1 MMASNIASK
10 IDARHR
16 DIKDTKSSL
25 SQDSEPPRQQL
36 SRAICQSHACQFG
49 HPVSGK
55 LTCELVS
62 LAEPLPVTIF
72 KKFVRYE
79 RKQSVVAAEDY
90 CTLISSNIYTLSFCH
105 AVLQIFQ
112 RCLFLRN
119 LDAPSGDEQKLSTAG
134 QANPLAHRSDTHS
147 SKSLHVNDERR
158 QVQSSREIC
167 RLREKCLL
175 PISVVTYFKAS
186 VSQYTGMRI
195 TRRLREQTRCYTG
208 LWCYHSDNYSIPP
221 SCYRVEYIQLALEH
235 SPLNLGQ
242 GFPDFAAPEYVT
254 KGLAEVTTG
263 DNVLLNQYTRGFGH
277 PRLVNALSRLY
288 SKLIGRQ
295 IDPLSEVI
303 VTSGAYQALFNTIMG
318 HTSPGDEVIIIE
330 PFFDC
335 YYPMVKAAGGVPRLI
350 PLRPKKTSGSISSGD
365 WVLDKDELT
374 GLFNAK
380 TKAIILNTPHNPLG
394 KVFTRQELEVIA
406 DLCKKW
412 NVLCIADEV
421 YEWLVYKPY
430 KHIRIATLPDMWDR
444 TVTIGSA
451 GKTFSVTGWKIG
463 WAYGPAH
470 LLKNLQTVHQNCVY
484 TCSTPLQE
492 AVARGFELEFQRL
505 GKPECYFESLPQELL
520 SKRDFMAK
528 FLSEVG
534 MVPTIPEGGYFMIA
548 DWTSLAGRVRLEEE
562 TDKNKDYRFTKWMTK
577 NVKLQGI
584 PPSAF
589 YGSEHANL
597 GENYVRYCFIK
608 KDENLQ
614 KAAEIL
620 QKWKASSS

>member
-1 MMASNIASK
+1 MW
-10 IDARHR
+10 ARPFR
-16 DIKDTKSSL
+16 RRVCPPLESTGSSPGCIK
-25 SQDSEPPRQQL
+25 
-36 SRAICQSHACQFG
+36 
-49 HPVSGK
+49 
-55 LTCELVS
+55 
-62 LAEPLPVTIF
+62 
-72 KKFVRYE
+72 
-79 RKQSVVAAEDY
+79 VAKA
-90 CTLISSNIYTLSFCH
+90 
-105 AVLQIFQ
+105 
-112 RCLFLRN
+112 
-119 LDAPSGDEQKLSTAG
+119 DAPRGDEQKLSTAG
-134 QANPLAHRSDTHS
+134 QAPPLAHRSDAHS
-147 SKSLHVNDERR
+147 SESLHVNDEWR

-167 RLREKCLL
+167 RLREECLL
-175 PISVVTYFKAS
+175 ANALVVLSLTAEDGEIEVRISV
-186 VSQYTGMRI
+186 G
-195 TRRLREQTRCYTG
+195 
-208 LWCYHSDNYSIPP
+208 
-221 SCYRVEYIQLALEH
+221 VEYIQLALEH

-335 YYPMVKAAGGVPRLI
+335 YYPMVKAAGGVPRFI

-365 WVLDKDELT
+365 WVLDRDELT
-374 GLFNAK
+374 SLFNAK

-394 KVFTRQELEVIA
+394 KVFTRRELEVIA

-492 AVARGFELEFQRL
+492 AVARGFELELQRL
-505 GKPECYFESLPQELL
+505 GKPECYFESLPRELL

-534 MVPTIPEGGYFMIA
+534 MIPTIPEGGYFMIA